1 MERES
6 SSDEIEAQRSID
18 GSITEDLYGDNNHD
32 PDLLTAGD
40 VTDARVNAKEPSSM
54 PEPDADGQVREDGD
68 HAVDEH
74 QVLEQEN
81 SITDETLRVSMV
93 KDLFVLKVAGL

>member
-6 SSDEIEAQRSID
+6 SSNEFEARRLID
-18 GSITEDLYGDNNHD
+18 SCTAENLFDDNNHG

-40 VTDARVNAKEPSSM
+40 VTDAQVNAQEPSSM

-74 QVLEQEN
+74 QVLVQEN
-81 SITDETLRVSMV
+81 SITDETLRVSLV